1 MKNPTI
7 LAWVAITA
15 SLLTGAGILAGDSE
29 DSKQKLTPTD
39 AGIRDYAARQV
50 REGRDIFRFDTFGS
64 EAFWGGSLHLHQTV
78 AAPESLARLL
88 SLGLKVDAAALPDEI
103 VAAVKNGTVNL
114 DDPATTAALLKLN
127 AVLGVKGFFGPDGKL
142 QSVGIQCALCHSTV
156 DQSFSTK
163 AIPPGNIG
171 NRLDGWPE
179 SRPQRRRGHRV
190 GPNRETVRRPPE
202 RR

>member
-7 LAWVAITA
+7 LAWVAIIA

-29 DSKQKLTPTD
+29 DSNQKLTPTD

-50 REGRDIFRFDTFGS
+50 REGRDIFRFDTFAAGI
-64 EAFWGGSLHLHQTV
+64 WGGSLHLHQTV
-78 AAPESLARLL
+78 AALSPRAAL

-103 VAAVKNGTVNL
+103 VAEVKNGTANL

-142 QSVGIQCALCHSTV
+142 QSVGIQCALCHSR
-156 DQSFSTK
+156 ST
-163 AIPPGNIG
+163 
-171 NRLDGWPE
+171 NRSPRKQFLQATSGTALMDGPIATLTSARS
-179 SRPQRRRGHRV
+179 SRPPQ
-190 GPNRETVRRPPE
+190 P
-202 RR
+202 